1 MSLEILSPGLLS
13 TVQDLGRRGYQ
24 KEGIIV
30 SGAMDAFALRTANL
44 LVGNLD
50 KAAGIEITLMGPQI
64 RFTADHLIS
73 ITGADLSPTVD
84 GKPLKMWRPVRVPKG
99 STLSFGKPV
108 RGCRAYLAVAGS
120 FELPPVLGSLSTY
133 LRAGLG
139 GMAGRALQAGDVI
152 PCQHP
157 PEASGLIFPELGK
170 SADTFKAATW
180 SPDPALYAPQ
190 DEDPAVIRVIKGPEY
205 ELFSAKSREYLW
217 GEKFQVTPQSD
228 RMGYRLQG
236 VKLRLAEEKELL
248 SSAVSFGTVQVPAEG
263 HPIVLMADHQTTGG
277 YPRIAQ
283 VISADFSSMAQLV
296 PGKKIRFREVTL
308 EEAHQLYFE
317 QEQKIEQ
324 IKRAIELKKWK

>member
-1 MSLEILSPGLLS
+1 MSLEILSPGLLT
-13 TVQDLGRRGYQ
+13 TVQDLGRHGFQ
-24 KEGIIV
+24 KDGIIV
-30 SGAMDAFALRTANL
+30 SGAMDAFALRFANL
-44 LVGNLD
+44 LVGNPD

-84 GKPLKMWRPVRVPKG
+84 GSPLKMWRPVRVAKG

-170 SADTFKAATW
+170 SADTFKAA
-180 SPDPALYAPQ
+180 
-190 DEDPAVIRVIKGPEY
+190 
-205 ELFSAKSREYLW
+205 
-217 GEKFQVTPQSD
+217 
-228 RMGYRLQG
+228 
-236 VKLRLAEEKELL
+236 
-248 SSAVSFGTVQVPAEG
+248 
-263 HPIVLMADHQTTGG
+263 
-277 YPRIAQ
+277 
-283 VISADFSSMAQLV
+283 
-296 PGKKIRFREVTL
+296 
-308 EEAHQLYFE
+308 
-317 QEQKIEQ
+317 
-324 IKRAIELKKWK
+324 